1 MISRDIPSSFLILYR
16 RSLRLGGRSADPSG
30 STAIPSS
37 SAVTVNLTPFRCWER
52 TTSFAAATGG
62 AQVRSMS
69 TDRKSAI
76 SLQRS
81 AASIG
86 SEASFMRAILVFFRA
101 SMSIMVEM
109 RMAFALFPSTM
120 RMALS
125 AAMLLISCSSTSDIS
140 SSPEMN
146 AMVPYLIISP
156 I

>member
-1 MISRDIPSSFLILYR
+1 M
-16 RSLRLGGRSADPSG
+16 
-30 STAIPSS
+30 
-37 SAVTVNLTPFRCWER
+37 TVNLTPFRCWER

-62 AQVRSMS
+62 AQVMSMS

-86 SEASFMRAILVFFRA
+86 SEESFMRAILVFFRA

-125 AAMLLISCSSTSDIS
+125 AAILLISCSSTSDIS